1 MKRLLLAPL
10 LIALTGCSNDITTKT
25 DLGEKYIVK
34 ESTVTVTP
42 YLIDWDKQLMIKNTG
57 SILIEKN
64 LKNVSQLDSIQIVVV
79 G

>member
-42 YLIDWDKQLMIKNTG
+42 YLIDFEKHILMSIK
-57 SILIEKN
+57 
-64 LKNVSQLDSIQIVVV
+64 LKLLKYID
-79 G
+79 